1 MVQIIGITQP
11 GYIICFAISYDFAA
25 WSRIS
30 CELFTKMRSRYQP
43 EMNQCDELQ
52 RSFSDVKRKFTV
64 LVVQEVQQPT
74 CENSFIALN
83 FIVDISRQAS
93 KRKVGPT
100 FPLPSPWFVSS
111 KPGSWS
117 KNKIKSI
124 FREGIDTVLSSS
136 TNWRDLGTASGTVVE
151 NDGIFKV
158 MLIVRLGHQF
168 EVALKRQSMAVV
180 QLIEWPF

>member
-1 MVQIIGITQP
+1 MVQIIGSSQP

-93 KRKVGPT
+93 KRNVRPT

-117 KNKIKSI
+117 KNKIKSVNAVFVYLCI
-124 FREGIDTVLSSS
+124 QS
-136 TNWRDLGTASGTVVE
+136 TKNYFLKQHLKLE
-151 NDGIFKV
+151 NIS
-158 MLIVRLGHQF
+158 L
-168 EVALKRQSMAVV
+168 
-180 QLIEWPF
+180 

>member
-1 MVQIIGITQP
+1 MVQIIGSTQP

-93 KRKVGPT
+93 KRNIGPT
-100 FPLPSPWFVSS
+100 FPLPFPWFVSS

-136 TNWRDLGTASGTVVE
+136 TNWRDLGRASGTVVE

-158 MLIVRLGHQF
+158 MLIVKLGQHIN
-168 EVALKRQSMAVV
+168 LKLHYNGS
-180 QLIEWPF
+180 LWLWYNW

>member
-1 MVQIIGITQP
+1 MVQIIGSSQP

-52 RSFSDVKRKFTV
+52 RSFSEVKLRFTV
-64 LVVQEVQQPT
+64 LVQEVQQPT

-93 KRKVGPT
+93 KRNIGPT
-100 FPLPSPWFVSS
+100 FPLPFPWFVSS